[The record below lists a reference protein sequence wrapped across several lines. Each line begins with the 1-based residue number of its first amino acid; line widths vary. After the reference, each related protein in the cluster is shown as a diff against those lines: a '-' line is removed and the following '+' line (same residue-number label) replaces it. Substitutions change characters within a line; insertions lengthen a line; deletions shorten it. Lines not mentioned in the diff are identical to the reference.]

1 MSADRDVTRI
11 VRSWLH
17 EDTHEDA
24 DRILNLVL
32 DEIDTTP
39 QRRPGWLAR
48 RFPSLNTNI
57 VRLGVA
63 AAAIVL
69 AVILGINYFSA
80 PNVGNDPDASPS
92 PSAAASAAASP
103 KPLPTVLGT
112 PLSPGTYFLTSFPVQ
127 LTVEVPTFE
136 PPAEWVAGCSD
147 GGVLEQSVCTKST
160 PTANVMAI
168 GFPVVDN
175 VVADPCGSGELLD
188 PPIGPTVDDLVSA
201 IANLAGF
208 GTTTPLDIKV
218 DGFDGKQFTVTA
230 PDVPDCGLTWAAGER
245 INGMG
250 PGEANVVRILDVN
263 GVRVVITGAYDPV
276 KASEADRTTIE
287 QFIAAINIEP

>member
-1 MSADRDVTRI
+1 
-11 VRSWLH
+11 
-17 EDTHEDA
+17 
-24 DRILNLVL
+24 
-32 DEIDTTP
+32 
-39 QRRPGWLAR
+39 
-48 RFPSLNTNI
+48 
-57 VRLGVA
+57 
-63 AAAIVL
+63 
-69 AVILGINYFSA
+69 
-80 PNVGNDPDASPS
+80 
-92 PSAAASAAASP
+92 
-103 KPLPTVLGT
+103 
-112 PLSPGTYFLTSFPVQ
+112 
-127 LTVEVPTFE
+127 
-136 PPAEWVAGCSD
+136 
-147 GGVLEQSVCTKST
+147 
-160 PTANVMAI
+160 
-168 GFPVVDN
+168 

-287 QFIAAINIEP
+287 QCVLCHNPNLDDSAFRAAEDSPPEGVNFKDMIHKIHTGEELVGDFTVYGFGNTPHNYNEVAFPGDRRNCAACHVNNSEQLPLKEGVLPSQAPRDLIHPKEPITAACLSCHTSRAVASHALLNTSRLGEACEVCHGPNADFSVTRAHAR